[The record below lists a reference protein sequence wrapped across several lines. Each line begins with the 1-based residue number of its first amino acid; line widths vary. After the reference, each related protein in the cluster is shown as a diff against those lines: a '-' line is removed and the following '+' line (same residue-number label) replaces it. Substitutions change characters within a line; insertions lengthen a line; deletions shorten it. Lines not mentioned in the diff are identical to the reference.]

1 MLEVLSQVY
10 MHVRSQV
17 CTASGMIAGVH
28 ARNVTAGVHAC
39 GMIASVR
46 ARGVNADVHARG
58 VCM

>member
-28 ARNVTAGVHAC
+28 ARGVIAGEHTSSMVYTLE
-39 GMIASVR
+39 M
-46 ARGVNADVHARG
+46 
-58 VCM
+58 